1 MKRLEISVGAL
12 VGLYNSG
19 TIVIVA
25 LGTKWKEEL
34 REVYDNIDVMS
45 VFVGCKWFRFQRV
58 CIDSIEKHTP

>member
-1 MKRLEISVGAL
+1 MKHLEISVGAL

-58 CIDSIEKHTP
+58 CIDSIEKYTP